1 MEPQTPAPTVIQTP
15 SPVASSPQ
23 KRQFFSLWKILCL
36 LLLIALIA
44 SIWLWKP
51 WQANI
56 KASDR
61 TISVTG
67 EATVKAEPDEF
78 IFSPSYDI
86 TNPDQQKAIT
96 DLTAKNNDIIAKL
109 KALGVP
115 SSKIES
121 NASNYKDYFDSTT
134 NTYTFYLTV
143 TVDDKTLAQ
152 KAQDYLLT
160 TSPSGDITPQ
170 YTFTDA
176 KQKTLENQGRDQ
188 AEQDAK
194 AKADQSAKNL
204 GFKVKAVKTVQDG
217 NFESMGG
224 CGPQGLCMGANNL
237 NAAVSSQ
244 NPSLTL
250 QPGENSLP
258 YSVNVTYYI
267 Q

>member
-1 MEPQTPAPTVIQTP
+1 MEPQTPAPSVIQP
-15 SPVASSPQ
+15 PAPVAPAPQ
-23 KRQFFSLWKILCL
+23 KRKFFGLWKVLCL
-36 LLLIALIA
+36 ALSIALVA

-67 EATVKAEPDEF
+67 QATIKSEPDEF
-78 IFSPSYDI
+78 IFNPSYDI
-86 TNPDQQKAIT
+86 TNTDQQKASSE
-96 DLTAKNNDIIAKL
+96 LTAKNNDIIAKL

-115 SSKIES
+115 SDKIQS
-121 NASNYKDYFDSTT
+121 DASNYKDYYDPTSS
-134 NTYTFYLTV
+134 TYTFYLTI

-152 KAQDYLLT
+152 KVQDYLLT

-176 KQKTLENQGRDQ
+176 KQKTLESQGRDQ
-188 AEQDAK
+188 AEQDAR

-204 GFKVKAVKTVQDG
+204 GFKVKAVKAVQDG
-217 NFESMGG
+217 SFDNGGG

-244 NPSLTL
+244 SPSLTL

-258 YSVNVTYYI
+258 YSVSVTYYI